1 MSKRKKIN
9 FSKVILPLIII
20 FFSTILILS
29 LPVLF
34 NFNSIQNTLEKK
46 FYTEFKINL
55 KILDDINLK
64 TFPLPHYSIKK
75 ANLNLNIKDKNS
87 SKIKVKNLKIFIPI
101 NKIYSKSNI
110 KINRIEIEKANFYFK
125 INDILDFRNH
135 LYYKINEP
143 IRIKKSN
150 FFYIDENDKTI
161 LISPIHNLNYF
172 INKKSNSKELKI
184 NGNIFDIDY
193 KSNWKRYFDSPKN
206 TINEINL
213 KNPNLIIKNSFN
225 LENRHNFNG
234 KSSISFL
241 NEIININYIFKNNQI
256 NIETPDLS
264 KKQKIKINSKIEL
277 DPFFFD
283 MKLDIGK
290 KNINFL
296 TDYLLNILLN
306 SKEEYLENINGN
318 LSIIVN
324 NLKNPIIK
332 SGKINLSIKEKV
344 IKIENSLFD
353 IEDIGKIKSDFR
365 YYENKGDLIFTSK
378 NILEIINK
386 KEFSRRFQIRL
397 KKLNKLNKIYFD
409 LEKNIDNGEISISN
423 IHLNKIDEANISDD
437 YYIIENIQLL
447 KALIRNVLS

>member
-1 MSKRKKIN
+1 
-9 FSKVILPLIII
+9 
-20 FFSTILILS
+20 
-29 LPVLF
+29 
-34 NFNSIQNTLEKK
+34 
-46 FYTEFKINL
+46 
-55 KILDDINLK
+55 
-64 TFPLPHYSIKK
+64 
-75 ANLNLNIKDKNS
+75 
-87 SKIKVKNLKIFIPI
+87 
-101 NKIYSKSNI
+101 
-110 KINRIEIEKANFYFK
+110 
-125 INDILDFRNH
+125 
-135 LYYKINEP
+135 
-143 IRIKKSN
+143 
-150 FFYIDENDKTI
+150 
-161 LISPIHNLNYF
+161 
-172 INKKSNSKELKI
+172 
-184 NGNIFDIDY
+184 
-193 KSNWKRYFDSPKN
+193 
-206 TINEINL
+206 
-213 KNPNLIIKNSFN
+213 
-225 LENRHNFNG
+225 
-234 KSSISFL
+234 
-241 NEIININYIFKNNQI
+241 
-256 NIETPDLS
+256 
-264 KKQKIKINSKIEL
+264 
-277 DPFFFD
+277 

-447 KALIRNVLS
+447 KVLIRNVLS